1 MVPHGMRDFG
11 PLNAFS
17 VGTLMKEAVRRAI
30 VAIRAHRFTFEA
42 RAKLSGR
49 GAGTPDVVTTAD
61 HAAQDTLVRL
71 LRAWF
76 PTFGIVAEEDH
87 LRVPCSHAG
96 ADLWFTLDPLDG
108 TRAFMRRQSHGIGT
122 MLSLV
127 CDGQVI
133 GACVGDVM
141 TSEIYAARPDDTTV
155 HRVSEFG
162 IAERL
167 EIDDRRTLASQWLL
181 VCERPRRLVP
191 PVITRLGL
199 EQGVFGGFES
209 AAGSIGIAMARV
221 WKSEVGGAV
230 FGPFPWGTP
239 WDLYPVLGIS
249 RRLGFGFYMI
259 EEAGLTP
266 WEPAIDPQGCPVP
279 TEILCI
285 HRSREPELAAW
296 LPLAADDGRPD
307 R

>member
-1 MVPHGMRDFG
+1 MRDFG
-11 PLNAFS
+11 PLNANS

-49 GAGTPDVVTTAD
+49 DRSTPDVVTTAD
-61 HAAQDTLVRL
+61 HAAQEVFVTLL
-71 LRAWF
+71 GSWF

-87 LRVPCSHAG
+87 LRVPCTHPG

-141 TSEIYAARPDDTTV
+141 TSEIYAARPDDPTV

-167 EIDDRRTLASQWLL
+167 HIDPSRPLSSQWLL
-181 VCERPRRLVP
+181 VCDRPRRLVP
-191 PVITRLGL
+191 PIVTRLGL
-199 EQGVFGGFES
+199 EQDGVFAGFES
-209 AAGSIGIAMARV
+209 TGGSIGIAMARV
-221 WKSEVGGAV
+221 WKGEVGGAV
-230 FGPFPWGTP
+230 FGPFPWGSP
-239 WDLYPVLGIS
+239 WDLYPVIGIS
-249 RRLGFGFYMI
+249 RRLGFLFFTLDDSGI
-259 EEAGLTP
+259 RT
-266 WEPAIDPQGCPVP
+266 WEPRIDPHGTPVP

-285 HRSREPELAAW
+285 HESREHELAAW
-296 LPLAADDGRPD
+296 MRGRHDPEIGHISG
-307 R
+307 